1 MEVVK
6 NGSRRQFLKTSL
18 GVAAGLSFF
27 ESMAQEA
34 EFKKGLVLP
43 LGVCAAYEKSE
54 LLKSIGFDYIEE
66 SVGRFLLP
74 DSGEEAGFQKNFE
87 KYQALKFPIRS
98 YTNFFP
104 GTLKSVGED
113 THHEA
118 ILERADLAMK
128 RAVQCGSLNI
138 VFGSGGSRAIPEG
151 FDRNK
156 AKLQHIEL
164 SKKLAVLAGKHGINV
179 SIEPLNT
186 TETNFINSL
195 AAGVEIIEAVN
206 HPRFRLTCDIYHML
220 KDGESADQIIK
231 YGKHIA
237 HCHIAEREK
246 RTTPGIAGDDFRP
259 YLKALKQIKYKGG
272 LSLECRWGDFDKEV
286 KLGFDTLKK
295 QMSEV

>member
-1 MEVVK
+1 MDIVN

-18 GVAAGLSFF
+18 GIAAGITFA
-27 ESMAQEA
+27 ESMAHGQGV
-34 EFKKGLVLP
+34 KKGLVLP
-43 LGVCAAYEKSE
+43 LGVCAGYEKSE
-54 LLKSIGFDYIEE
+54 LMKGIGFDYIEE
-66 SVGRFLLP
+66 SVGRFLIP
-74 DSGEEAGFQKNFE
+74 DSGEAGFQKNLE
-87 KYQALKFPIRS
+87 KYQAQKFPIRS
-98 YTNFFP
+98 YTSFFP

-128 RAVQCGSLNI
+128 RAVACGSLNI

-151 FDRNK
+151 FDRNR
-156 AKLQHIEL
+156 AKQQHIEL

-220 KDGESADQIIK
+220 KDGESADQIEK

-246 RTTPGIAGDDFRP
+246 RTSPGIAGDDFRP
-259 YLKALKQIKYKGG
+259 YLKALKKIKYNGG
-272 LSLECRWGDFDKEV
+272 LSLECRWGDFDKEI
-286 KLGFDTLKK
+286 KLGYDTLKK